1 MEQELETGKR
11 TRRGWRPLAAG
22 LLLAA
27 ATFGVVTGCG
37 ETQPAGPT
45 PTALPPELQAGQKV
59 FLQYCNTCHPGGHR
73 GVGKNLVNAGLTA
86 DEITRTVRNGKRNR
100 PAFDTAHISDS
111 DLQSLIGY
119 IQALR

>member
-1 MEQELETGKR
+1 MGQNGMTDQGMH
-11 TRRGWRPLAAG
+11 RGWRSVVAG

-45 PTALPPELQAGQKV
+45 PTAVPPALQAGQRV
-59 FLQYCNTCHPGGHR
+59 FLQYCNTCHPGGHQ

-86 DEITRTVRNGKRNR
+86 DEITTIVRHGKRNM
-100 PAFDTAHISDS
+100 PSFST
-111 DLQSLIGY
+111 
-119 IQALR
+119 

>member
-1 MEQELETGKR
+1 MGQNGMTDQGMH
-11 TRRGWRPLAAG
+11 RGWRSVVAG

-45 PTALPPELQAGQKV
+45 PTAVPPALQAGQRV
-59 FLQYCNTCHPGGHR
+59 FLQYCNTCHPGGHQ

-86 DEITRTVRNGKRNR
+86 DEITTIVRHGKRNM
-100 PAFDTAHISDS
+100 PSFSTANISDS

-119 IQALR
+119 VQALR

>member
-1 MEQELETGKR
+1 MEQEGMTGR
-11 TRRGWRPLAAG
+11 GMRRGWRPLVAG

-45 PTALPPELQAGQKV
+45 PTAVPPELQAGQKV
-59 FLQYCNTCHPGGHR
+59 FLQYCNTCHPGGHQ
-73 GVGKNLVNAGLTA
+73 GVGKNLVNAGLTP
-86 DEITRTVRNGKRNR
+86 DKITTTVRHGKRNM
-100 PAFDTAHISDS
+100 PSFSTANISDS

>member
-1 MEQELETGKR
+1 MGQELETRSGMG
-11 TRRGWRPLAAG
+11 RGWRSRVAG
-22 LLLAA
+22 LLLVA

-37 ETQPAGPT
+37 DTPTVGPT

-59 FLQYCNTCHPGGHR
+59 FLQYCNVCHPGGHQ

-86 DEITRTVRNGKRNR
+86 DQITRTVRNGKRNM
-100 PAFDTAHISDS
+100 PAFGTAQISDS

>member
-1 MEQELETGKR
+1 MGQELETGNR
-11 TRRGWRPLAAG
+11 MGRGWRPMLAG

-27 ATFGVVTGCG
+27 ATFGVLAGCG
-37 ETQPAGPT
+37 DTPEEGST
-45 PTALPPELQAGQKV
+45 PTAVPPELQAGQKV
-59 FLQYCNTCHPGGHR
+59 FLQYCNVCHPGGHQ

-86 DEITRTVRNGKRNR
+86 DKITTTVRNGKRNM